1 MKALW
6 LGILTV
12 REAILKGTLL
22 AYFIVGNLILVFL
35 ALAISASVQD
45 GVVVLS
51 IFGQPFTPPVP
62 EGYHV
67 LDFLLYQIFQS
78 SLSAIILL
86 GVFATAGLIPSML
99 EKGTVELYLSKP
111 LSRSSLLLSRAV
123 GACGGIAVNIL
134 YFALGIWLLFGIKAG
149 IWPSN
154 FVLASAVAGVVFFF
168 YYSVVALVAVISRS
182 TGFSIMF
189 AFLFSFF
196 SSAMELR
203 EQTLFR
209 WWDNPIFHRFLDA
222 LYYATPQLSAMDRN
236 AASLIMTIP
245 FPHAASAVSASFS
258 ITPFIYSFL
267 AASFLYGLAIWYF
280 SRQDY

>member
-1 MKALW
+1 M
-6 LGILTV
+6 
-12 REAILKGTLL
+12 
-22 AYFIVGNLILVFL
+22 
-35 ALAISASVQD
+35 
-45 GVVVLS
+45 
-51 IFGQPFTPPVP
+51 
-62 EGYHV
+62 
-67 LDFLLYQIFQS
+67 
-78 SLSAIILL
+78 
-86 GVFATAGLIPSML
+86 
-99 EKGTVELYLSKP
+99 
-111 LSRSSLLLSRAV
+111 